1 MPVDGT
7 LVFLFTPG
15 PVRWKLWMFDLSDTL
30 IVYDPARRLVT
41 FELPFFMPI
50 VKPGPTVAFNVV
62 AACATATDSADGQCD
77 DDGKRPETS

>member
-1 MPVDGT
+1 
-7 LVFLFTPG
+7 
-15 PVRWKLWMFDLSDTL
+15 MFDLSDTL

-62 AACATATDSADGQCD
+62 AACATATEPPMASATTTGSAQRRRDMS
-77 DDGKRPETS
+77 RPPCVGTR